1 MLQFQAGPL
10 KRGSLVAAAFLV
22 ASLMLAVP
30 FLFAEQEPDKPLLK
44 AHLELGY
51 LAVLSHK
58 VQFGKDGTY
67 FSYVQSGGQD
77 NLYAISRMSLDLRL
91 SARDTLIFLYQ
102 PLDLETKAPLEETLR
117 VDGLDFPAG
126 TPMRFVYKFPYYRV
140 SYLHDFSKNPSTEF
154 ALGLSLQIRNA
165 TIEFESLDGSLFR
178 SNRNIGPVPILK
190 LLWRHDTPSGWWWGA
205 EADGFYAPVSY
216 INGSE
221 NEVVGAILDASGR
234 VGLRLKKGTE
244 AFLNIRYLGGG
255 AVGTDK
261 TPDWPSI
268 DGYVKN
274 WLHFLTVTVGLSL
287 SLF

>member
-10 KRGSLVAAAFLV
+10 KRGSPVAAAFLV
-22 ASLMLAVP
+22 ASLMMAVP
-30 FLFAEQEPDKPLLK
+30 FLFAEQELDKPLLK

-102 PLDLETKAPLEETLR
+102 PLDLETKAPLDKTLR

-140 SYLHDFSKNPSTEF
+140 SFLHNFSKNPSTEF

-190 LLWRHDTPSGWWWGA
+190 LRWRHDTPSGWWWGA

-261 TPDWPSI
+261 TPDWPSV

-274 WLHFLTVTVGLSL
+274 WLHFLTMTVGLSL